1 MALMRLRLGCLLA
14 LWLSS
19 TSIGRAG
26 DTLLLRD
33 GRRIEVDSWW
43 TDGASLIYPKY
54 GGTIGIPFASVER
67 VIDGSDGSDRRDPP
81 PTSGAVRAARALP
94 PAADSPATLP
104 VDALAPIQP
113 DPPGS
118 EGEGSLARQ
127 LEALTALARTDIA
140 ARPAAEE
147 RMAKVL
153 TLMGNEA
160 LRAGNADA
168 AVAAYE
174 RAVGLDPALAP
185 AHVNL
190 GVALLEQGRTR
201 EALSRLQTALA
212 LAPDQP
218 DALVHLG
225 EALYRDDQVREAIEV
240 WQRAEALAPS
250 ERTHARLEKAMREQ
264 EVGGEYRASAGAH
277 FTLRYDGDRAE
288 PALGSA
294 ILAFLEE
301 RFSELVTRYNSL
313 PESVLVVILY
323 PEREFHEV
331 TQTPQWTGGI
341 YDGKIRVPIGGVR
354 VIDERLRRV
363 LVHEL
368 THALVAAKSRGN
380 APTWI
385 QEGLAQREEGKRSSA
400 TTSQHLA
407 RAYRL
412 SGGSAFAA
420 DLDYAS
426 SLAFT
431 EHLISQRGFGALLDF
446 LARLGSGEGDA
457 AAFQAAFGA
466 GYEDTLTAWGEALAR
481 SAS

>member
-1 MALMRLRLGCLLA
+1 MPLMRLPAGLLLLLLA
-14 LWLSS
+14 ASA
-19 TSIGRAG
+19 SIGRAS
-26 DTLLLRD
+26 DTLVLRD

-43 TDGASLIYPKY
+43 TDGTSLIYPKY
-54 GGTIGIPFASVER
+54 GGTIGIPLASVER
-67 VIDGSDGSDRRDPP
+67 VIDGSDGPDKRDPP
-81 PTSGAVRAARALP
+81 AAGGTAYAARALP
-94 PAADSPATLP
+94 GAAPSART
-104 VDALAPIQP
+104 VTDALSPIQP

-118 EGEGSLARQ
+118 EGGETLARQ
-127 LEALTALARTDIA
+127 LEALEEVARKDPT
-140 ARPAAEE
+140 ARPAAEG

-160 LRAGNADA
+160 FLGGDADA

-174 RAVGLDPALAP
+174 RALALDQTLVP

-201 EALSRLQTALA
+201 EALARLQAALA
-212 LAPDQP
+212 LAPEQP
-218 DALVHLG
+218 NALVHLG
-225 EALYRDDQVREAIEV
+225 EALYRDDQVGAAIEV

-250 ERTHARLEKAMREQ
+250 ERTRAKLAKAMREQ

-277 FTLRYDGDRAE
+277 FTLRYDGATAE
-288 PALGSA
+288 PALGA
-294 ILAFLEE
+294 QILRFLEE

-341 YDGKIRVPIGGVR
+341 YDGKIRVPVGGVR
-354 VIDERLRRV
+354 EIDEPLRRV

-385 QEGLAQREEGKRSSA
+385 QEGLAQREEGERPSA
-400 TTSQHLA
+400 STSRHLA
-407 RAYRL
+407 RAFRL
-412 SGGSAFAA
+412 SGGSAFAT

-426 SLAFT
+426 SLIFT
-431 EHLISQRGFGALLDF
+431 EHLIAERGFGALLDF
-446 LARLGSGEGDA
+446 LTRLGRGEAEGE
-457 AAFQAAFGA
+457 AFQAAFGA
-466 GYEDTLTAWGEALAR
+466 GYAETLAAWGESLAR
-481 SAS
+481 AES

>member
-1 MALMRLRLGCLLA
+1 MPLMRLRLGCLVVL
-14 LWLSS
+14 LVSS

-26 DTLLLRD
+26 DTLVLRD

-43 TDGASLIYPKY
+43 TDGTSVIYPKY
-54 GGTIGIPFASVER
+54 GGTIGIPLAAVES
-67 VIDGSDGSDRRDPP
+67 VIDGTDGSNRRDPP
-81 PTSGAVRAARALP
+81 PAGGAAYATRVPPGAAAAASV
-94 PAADSPATLP
+94 AADAFS
-104 VDALAPIQP
+104 PIQP
-113 DPPGS
+113 DPPGT

-127 LEALTALARTDIA
+127 LEALERVAHADPA
-140 ARPAAEE
+140 ARPAAEG

-160 LRAGNADA
+160 FLGGDADA
-168 AVAAYE
+168 AVASYE
-174 RAVGLDPALAP
+174 RAIGLDPALVP
-185 AHVNL
+185 AHLNL

-201 EALSRLQTALA
+201 EALARLQAALA

-218 DALVHLG
+218 DALTHLG
-225 EALYRDDQVREAIEV
+225 EALYRDDQVGKAIEV
-240 WQRAEALAPS
+240 WKRAEELAPS
-250 ERTHARLEKAMREQ
+250 ERTRERLTKAMREQ

-277 FTLRYDGDRAE
+277 FTLRYDGARAD
-288 PALGSA
+288 PALGEQ
-294 ILAFLEE
+294 ILQFLEE
-301 RFSELVTRYNSL
+301 RFNELVSRYNSL

-341 YDGKIRVPIGGVR
+341 YDGKIRVPIGGVSA
-354 VIDERLRRV
+354 IDEPLRRV

-385 QEGLAQREEGKRSSA
+385 QEGLAQREEGERASA
-400 TTSQHLA
+400 STTRHLA

-431 EHLISQRGFGALLDF
+431 EHLISERGFGALLDF
-446 LARLGSGEGDA
+446 LARLGRGELEGD
-457 AAFQAAFGA
+457 AFQAAFGA
-466 GYEDTLTAWGEALAR
+466 GYAETLTAWGETLSR
-481 SAS
+481 SES

>member
-1 MALMRLRLGCLLA
+1 MPLMRLPLGCLLA
-14 LWLSS
+14 LVA
-19 TSIGRAG
+19 TCAPIARAS
-26 DTLLLRD
+26 DTLLLHD

-43 TDGASLIYPKY
+43 TDGTSLIYSKY
-54 GGTIGIPFASVER
+54 GGTIGIPLAAIER
-67 VIDGSDGSDRRDPP
+67 VLDGTDGPDRRDGPP
-81 PTSGAVRAARALP
+81 AGGTAYAARALP
-94 PAADSPATLP
+94 GAAPAAPAAA
-104 VDALAPIQP
+104 DALAPIQP

-118 EGEGSLARQ
+118 AGAETLARQ
-127 LEALTALARTDIA
+127 LEALEEVARTDPA
-140 ARPAAEE
+140 ARPAAQG

-160 LRAGNADA
+160 FVGGDTDG

-201 EALSRLQTALA
+201 EALSRLQTALD
-212 LAPDQP
+212 LAPEQP

-225 EALYRDDQVREAIEV
+225 EALYRDDQVDKAIEV

-250 ERTHARLEKAMREQ
+250 ERTRAKLAKAMREQ

-277 FTLRYDGDRAE
+277 FTLRYDGARAE
-288 PALGSA
+288 PALGDQ
-294 ILAFLEE
+294 ILQFLEE
-301 RFSELVTRYNSL
+301 KFTALVSRYNSL

-323 PEREFHEV
+323 PQREFHEV

-354 VIDERLRRV
+354 EIDEPLRRV

-380 APTWI
+380 APTWL
-385 QEGLAQREEGKRSSA
+385 QEGLAQHEEGERPSA
-400 TTSQHLA
+400 STSRHLA
-407 RAYRL
+407 RAFRL
-412 SGGSAFAA
+412 SGGAAFATE
-420 DLDYAS
+420 LDYAS
-426 SLAFT
+426 SLIFT
-431 EHLISQRGFGALLDF
+431 EHLIAERGFGSLLDF
-446 LARLGSGEGDA
+446 LSRLGRGEPEGE
-457 AAFQAAFGA
+457 AFQAAFGA
-466 GYEDTLTAWGEALAR
+466 GYAETLTAWGESLAR
-481 SAS
+481 SES